1 MKKTVQELRAK
12 SIKDLLKVA
21 KQDGERLTKIS
32 FELGLGKTST
42 IKDIRQLK
50 KHIARTQ
57 TIISEKLRD
66 MEKNPERV
74 KGVKG

>member
-1 MKKTVQELRAK
+1 MKKTVQELRAQ

-21 KQDGERLTKIS
+21 KQDTERLTKIS

-57 TIISEKLRD
+57 TIISEKLREV
-66 MEKNPERV
+66 EK
-74 KGVKG
+74 KS

>member
-1 MKKTVQELRAK
+1 MKKTVQELRAQ

-21 KQDGERLTKIS
+21 KQDTERLTKIS

-50 KHIARTQ
+50 KHIARTH
-57 TIISEKLRD
+57 TIISEKLREV
-66 MEKNPERV
+66 EK
-74 KGVKG
+74 KS

>member
-1 MKKTVQELRAK
+1 MKKTVQELRAQ
-12 SIKDLLKVA
+12 SIKDLLKVVR
-21 KQDGERLTKIS
+21 QDTERLTKIS

-57 TIISEKLRD
+57 TIISEKLREV
-66 MEKNPERV
+66 EK
-74 KGVKG
+74 KS

>member
-1 MKKTVQELRAK
+1 MTKTIQELRAQ

-57 TIISEKLRD
+57 TIISEKLREV
-66 MEKNPERV
+66 EK
-74 KGVKG
+74 KS

>member
-1 MKKTVQELRAK
+1 MKKAVQELRAQ

-21 KQDGERLTKIS
+21 KQDSERLTKVS

-57 TIISEKLRD
+57 TIIGEKLRD
-66 MEKNPERV
+66 VEKKP
-74 KGVKG
+74 

>member
-1 MKKTVQELRAK
+1 MKKTVQQLRAQ

-21 KQDGERLTKIS
+21 VRDGERLTKIS

-50 KHIARTQ
+50 KHIAQTH
-57 TIISEKLRD
+57 TIISEKLREV
-66 MEKNPERV
+66 EKSPERV
-74 KGVKG
+74 KGVEG

>member
-1 MKKTVQELRAK
+1 MTKTIKELRAQ

-21 KQDGERLTKIS
+21 KQDGERLIKVS

-57 TIISEKLRD
+57 TIISEKLRNL
-66 MEKNPERV
+66 EKQS
-74 KGVKG
+74 

>member
-1 MKKTVQELRAK
+1 MTKNIQELRAQ

-21 KQDGERLTKIS
+21 NEDSERLTKIS

-57 TIISEKLRD
+57 TIISEKLR
-66 MEKNPERV
+66 EVSKKP
-74 KGVKG
+74 